1 MLGSVPNHKRQRSFT
16 CKFFFPIFIVSA
28 FSKMVFMQEE
38 VPNVPKR
45 LVTGT
50 NADLR
55 KLPLKE
61 AKEIC
66 RDYGVRE
73 EEVAFIAFNF

>member
-1 MLGSVPNHKRQRSFT
+1 M
-16 CKFFFPIFIVSA
+16 
-28 FSKMVFMQEE
+28 
-38 VPNVPKR
+38 PKR

-73 EEVAFIAFNF
+73 EEVRVFNSQAYLVIRGRQ

>member
-1 MLGSVPNHKRQRSFT
+1 M
-16 CKFFFPIFIVSA
+16 
-28 FSKMVFMQEE
+28 
-38 VPNVPKR
+38 PKR

-66 RDYGVRE
+66 REYGVKE
-73 EEVAFIAFNF
+73 EEVRICNFELFEFAVKRQAALLVHF

>member
-1 MLGSVPNHKRQRSFT
+1 M
-16 CKFFFPIFIVSA
+16 
-28 FSKMVFMQEE
+28 
-38 VPNVPKR
+38 PNVPKR

-73 EEVAFIAFNF
+73 EEVCLLELSCLIALVCLVLRRIVLLRYKCSLFGLSALISVSLSSTE

>member
-1 MLGSVPNHKRQRSFT
+1 MIIHLKEDVPQ
-16 CKFFFPIFIVSA
+16 
-28 FSKMVFMQEE
+28 
-38 VPNVPKR
+38 VPKR

-73 EEVAFIAFNF
+73 EEVSSHDCCITIMVVIDCDSGQIVHILICRSIP

>member
-1 MLGSVPNHKRQRSFT
+1 MN
-16 CKFFFPIFIVSA
+16 IFLHIWFKIKIKA
-28 FSKMVFMQEE
+28 FSFQDEASTM
-38 VPNVPKR
+38 PKR

-66 RDYGVRE
+66 REYGVKE
-73 EEVAFIAFNF
+73 EEVRICNFELFEFAVKRQAALLVHF